1 MDKGDITEE
10 GGKAITSTITSAI
23 TSPEPLECR
32 PATSDYPP
40 PITTNPEFPPIYGP
54 FPYKPDHLCC
64 IIPCRKGS
72 TRCPSKNSRP
82 FSTTTLIRKKL
93 EVLTNVPE
101 IDSIIV
107 SSDDELV
114 LRIAK
119 EFNVITHVR

>member
-119 EFNVITHVR
+119 EFNVIIHVR